1 MCTGYRLY
9 SRPFIQR
16 LIIVL
21 HKKYSYNFQIKINYI
36 FIYIPSEI
44 CNTAARSA
52 CAVGSLN
59 IEKHKKI
66 IIIIIVPLQRPL
78 IIIITNLHF
87 LCYHL
92 STPVQNV
99 NTHIHNYCGIVHFFN
114 LIFAPFKWMQSDKCY
129 AKYFLIKFTTL
140 TYHLMPPQVKLILS
154 CFFLFARSFH
164 SRTGTDLQRGFYALV
179 TMMRAAC
186 CMNGFAYVAVCER
199 AVKCVQVKEWL
210 EWLVWKR
217 LNWIMYVYILFGFD
231 LLLLFLYTVPFVI
244 HFLFSLCLL
253 VYIAPVLFST
263 GYSLIKTQIK
273 FSLAVILF
281 FSIVMELF
289 VIFLF
294 WVSTN

>member
-1 MCTGYRLY
+1 M
-9 SRPFIQR
+9 
-16 LIIVL
+16 
-21 HKKYSYNFQIKINYI
+21 
-36 FIYIPSEI
+36 E
-44 CNTAARSA
+44 
-52 CAVGSLN
+52 
-59 IEKHKKI
+59 
-66 IIIIIVPLQRPL
+66 
-78 IIIITNLHF
+78 
-87 LCYHL
+87 L
-92 STPVQNV
+92 ST
-99 NTHIHNYCGIVHFFN
+99 FFN
-114 LIFAPFKWMQSDKCY
+114 LIFAPFKWMQSDNCY

-154 CFFLFARSFH
+154 CFFFFSHVPFTL
-164 SRTGTDLQRGFYALV
+164 ALV
-179 TMMRAAC
+179 QISKEDFMRWWQWWGRSVVW
-186 CMNGFAYVAVCER
+186 MDLRMWLYVCKR

-217 LNWIMYVYILFGFD
+217 LNWIMYVYIPFGFD

-244 HFLFSLCLL
+244 HFLFLLCLL

-289 VIFLF
+289 VIFLS